1 MKIGNKELPEIC
13 PDCKT
18 NLIKRPDTRLIRY
31 GSTKIFSTFSMWCPN
46 PKCGW
51 ETEKF
56 KIRED
61 YLRRK
66 KPEYEDITPYRNWFQ
81 KLFKYI

>member
-13 PDCKT
+13 TDCKT
-18 NLIKRPDTRLIRY
+18 NLIKRPGPRLIRE
-31 GSTKIFSTFSMWCPN
+31 GSTKNFSTFSMWCPN

-51 ETEKF
+51 ETETF

-61 YLRRK
+61 YLRK
-66 KPEYEDITPYRNWFQ
+66 KKSEYEDITPYKNWFN
-81 KLFKYI
+81 KLFK